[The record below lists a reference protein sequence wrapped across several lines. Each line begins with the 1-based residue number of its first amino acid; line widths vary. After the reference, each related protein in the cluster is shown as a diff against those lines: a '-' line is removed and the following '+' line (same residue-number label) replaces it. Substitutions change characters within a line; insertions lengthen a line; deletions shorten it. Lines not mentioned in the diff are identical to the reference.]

1 MTQGALGLALM
12 AFGSLLFLAELVL
25 PAMGIILGLGLVAV
39 VAGAGLTFWHLNDPF
54 VQSYLGHVLG
64 VVLPLLAFGAYG
76 FKVTL
81 KTLKQP
87 TQTPEQRYL
96 GAIGRLTHPCTPS
109 QQGKVK
115 VVGEVH
121 NAELAPTETGELAW
135 GSTVKVVGI
144 AQATPLVLAVEAV

>member
-1 MTQGALGLALM
+1 MTAL
-12 AFGSLLFLAELVL
+12 
-25 PAMGIILGLGLVAV
+25 LVAV
-39 VAGAGLTFWHLNDPF
+39 VAGAGLALWHLNDPF

-87 TQTPEQRYL
+87 TETPEQRYL
-96 GAIGRLTHPCTPS
+96 GAVGRLTQPCSPS

-115 VVGEVH
+115 VVGKVH
-121 NAELAPTETGELAW
+121 NAELAPNQTTELPW
-135 GSTVKVVGI
+135 GATVKVVGI
-144 AQATPLVLAVEAV
+144 AQATPLTLEVVALTPDT